1 MSKNFRPGAR
11 GGWRL
16 FVLASLFLPL
26 SLSGR
31 PSPAPKPSPA
41 PSAPAPSAP
50 GPSGP
55 GSSAPAPPAPG
66 PSAPVPV
73 HVAGIQPVGP
83 DQVLLFLADEKEEK
97 AVPISVGRDQGLAIF
112 LGRERAQ
119 TPRPMTHDLIVEIL
133 KDLDARVEKVTI
145 TELKEDTYYSEI
157 TLRSGKTLH
166 AIDAR
171 PSDAIALAVRLD
183 TPIFA
188 APGLLRLPPGPE
200 KPPSV
205 PASQRA
211 PRLNPDDGDRGVVVR
226 RGQGLKRLVASD
238 GKRRAA
244 AAVKR
249 RLVSYGKRW
258 TWTSTLP
265 FVWITA

>member
-1 MSKNFRPGAR
+1 MSQNSRPGAR
-11 GGWRL
+11 GGWRQS
-16 FVLASLFLPL
+16 VLASLCLPL
-26 SLSGR
+26 AVLAVAGR

-41 PSAPAPSAP
+41 PS
-50 GPSGP
+50 
-55 GSSAPAPPAPG
+55 
-66 PSAPVPV
+66 PSAPVPSAPVQV

-97 AVPISVGRDQGLAIF
+97 AVPIAVGRDQGLAIF

-133 KDLDARVEKVTI
+133 KDLDAKVERVTI

-157 TLRSGKTLH
+157 ALRSGKTLH

-188 APGLLRLPPGPE
+188 APGLLLFPPGPE

-205 PASQRA
+205 PASLRA
-211 PRLNPDDGDRGVVVR
+211 PRP
-226 RGQGLKRLVASD
+226 
-238 GKRRAA
+238 
-244 AAVKR
+244 
-249 RLVSYGKRW
+249 
-258 TWTSTLP
+258 TT
-265 FVWITA
+265 